1 MHAAQLIETS
11 GNISLQ
17 KSTYETLERFR
28 NENPSNVI
36 LSFLNINSLCYKFED
51 LKFFCINNVDI
62 LLIGETKIDSSFPDA
77 QLFIEGHNKP
87 LRLDV
92 SGRSGGLLV
101 FTKSHPPTRQLTKL
115 KIPMDI
121 QIIIFEL
128 NLRKEKRLVV
138 SVYKPP
144 AQDAKTDL

>member
-51 LKFFCINNVDI
+51 LNF
-62 LLIGETKIDSSFPDA
+62 SA
-77 QLFIEGHNKP
+77 
-87 LRLDV
+87 
-92 SGRSGGLLV
+92 
-101 FTKSHPPTRQLTKL
+101 
-115 KIPMDI
+115 
-121 QIIIFEL
+121 
-128 NLRKEKRLVV
+128 
-138 SVYKPP
+138 
-144 AQDAKTDL
+144 